1 MNKLTEALQ
10 TLADLHEAL
19 VETAKKKQQIL
30 ISAELN
36 PLLSILAEESKLIKK
51 IQVADQK
58 RTAILGE
65 QANQHS
71 LAELI
76 EREPDDAVKKEW
88 SDLYT
93 HLKSLLAEI
102 EQVNLTNQQLIKQS
116 LTFTN
121 YMIEQMV
128 PSSNGTGVYSPMA
141 GTQEKQESVRFFDAK
156 A

>member
-10 TLADLHEAL
+10 TLANLHETL
-19 VETAKKKQQIL
+19 LETAKKKQQIL

-36 PLLSILAEESKLIKK
+36 PLLSVLAEESKLIKK
-51 IQVADQK
+51 IHEADQK

-65 QANQHS
+65 QANQLS
-71 LAELI
+71 LSELI
-76 EREPDDAVKKEW
+76 EREPDDTAKKEW

-93 HLKSLLAEI
+93 HLKSLLVEI
-102 EQVNLTNQQLIKQS
+102 EQVNQTNQQLIEQS

-128 PSSNGTGVYSPMA
+128 PSSDGTGVYSPKA
-141 GTQEKQESVRFFDAK
+141 GTQEKQGSVRFFDAK